1 MVAPPLSSSNRRRVL
16 AWLGRGL
23 AAIGLSSLFTRPSV
37 AAAPATL
44 QQSPEGGT
52 WQPDAR
58 IRLTVPPLAENG
70 AMVPVQVESH
80 IPDTRELLILV
91 ERNPNPLAARVEC
104 LPGAIARVSLRV
116 RLNESGP
123 VLVIARTPNGN
134 FGVRQS
140 VKVMQGGCG

>member
-1 MVAPPLSSSNRRRVL
+1 MVAPPLFSSNRRRFL
-16 AWLGRGL
+16 IRLSHWL
-23 AAIGLSSLFTRPSV
+23 AAIGLSSLFTGPST
-37 AAAPATL
+37 AAAPTVL
-44 QQSPEGGT
+44 QQALEGGD

-70 AMVPVQVESH
+70 AMVPVHLESDV
-80 IPDTRELLILV
+80 PDTRELLILV

-116 RLNESGP
+116 RLNESGT
-123 VLVIARTPNGN
+123 VLAIARTPNGN